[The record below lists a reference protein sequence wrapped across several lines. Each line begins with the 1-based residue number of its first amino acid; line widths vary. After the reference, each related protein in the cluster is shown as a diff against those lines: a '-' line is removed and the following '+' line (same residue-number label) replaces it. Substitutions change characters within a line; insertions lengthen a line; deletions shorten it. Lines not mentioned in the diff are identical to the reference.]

1 MTALGLCVYVCVC
14 YLLAFKHTLCVYENR
29 NVAGSK
35 EDELLYVIERKN
47 GILCISIDARH
58 SIFIVYKY
66 IFYIDILN

>member
-35 EDELLYVIERKN
+35 EDELL
-47 GILCISIDARH
+47 
-58 SIFIVYKY
+58 
-66 IFYIDILN
+66 